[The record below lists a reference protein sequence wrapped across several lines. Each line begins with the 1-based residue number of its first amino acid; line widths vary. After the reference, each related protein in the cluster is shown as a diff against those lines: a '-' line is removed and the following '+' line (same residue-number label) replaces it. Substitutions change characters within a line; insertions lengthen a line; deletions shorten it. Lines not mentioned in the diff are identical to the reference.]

1 MIFNDQLDDEPA
13 PPRSPPSREPS
24 SETVFSERSRPRMR
38 RIESDDEDDTEQQ
51 QQQQQRQQQQRQRL
65 QQQQQQHEIAWP
77 DTDDEGEDYVL
88 FQGKTTDKDDTSA
101 SIYTNEM
108 EDFDYRRNP
117 PPRNELTADEKK
129 LVEEDLKLIKQ
140 KGNNLYQI
148 IILLFLSRDYINLKF
163 L

>member
-1 MIFNDQLDDEPA
+1 VIFNDQLDDEPA

-65 QQQQQQHEIAWP
+65 QQQQQHEIAWP

-101 SIYTNEM
+101 SIYTDQM

>member
-51 QQQQQRQQQQRQRL
+51 QQQQQQRQQQRQRL
-65 QQQQQQHEIAWP
+65 QQQQQHEIAWP

-88 FQGKTTDKDDTSA
+88 FQGKPTDKDDTSA
-101 SIYTNEM
+101 SIYTDQM

-148 IILLFLSRDYINLKF
+148 IILLFLSRNYINLKF

>member
-1 MIFNDQLDDEPA
+1 M
-13 PPRSPPSREPS
+13 
-24 SETVFSERSRPRMR
+24 
-38 RIESDDEDDTEQQ
+38 
-51 QQQQQRQQQQRQRL
+51 
-65 QQQQQQHEIAWP
+65 
-77 DTDDEGEDYVL
+77 L

-101 SIYTNEM
+101 SIYTDQM

-117 PPRNELTADEKK
+117 SPRNELTADEKK